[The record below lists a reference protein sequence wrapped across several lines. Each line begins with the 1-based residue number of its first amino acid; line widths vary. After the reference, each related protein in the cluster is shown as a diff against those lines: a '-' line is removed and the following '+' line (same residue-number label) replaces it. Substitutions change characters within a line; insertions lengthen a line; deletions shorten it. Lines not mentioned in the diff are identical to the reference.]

1 MMLNGRLVTEYE
13 QRSILQWDTTF
24 RDTVTYSFSSFSVLA
39 SIAEANELLTCCA
52 AIVAILVGVTR
63 IYDWVALKLKCIQT

>member
-1 MMLNGRLVTEYE
+1 MNRDQFYMGHD
-13 QRSILQWDTTF
+13 I
-24 RDTVTYSFSSFSVLA
+24 RDTVTYSFGSFSVLA

-63 IYDWVALKLKCIQT
+63 IYDWVSLKVKSSNHDRQD

>member
-1 MMLNGRLVTEYE
+1 MNRNQFYMGHD
-13 QRSILQWDTTF
+13 I
-24 RDTVTYSFSSFSVLA
+24 RDTVTYSFSSFSILA

-63 IYDWVALKLKCIQT
+63 IYDWVALKIAVRKHDRQD

>member
-1 MMLNGRLVTEYE
+1 VTKDEFTMGHD
-13 QRSILQWDTTF
+13 I

-52 AIVAILVGVTR
+52 AIYRLAGCTLLSEVDYR
-63 IYDWVALKLKCIQT
+63 ALKLVQKNISE